1 MSKDNQAFPSAAN
14 QLPEVPI
21 LNILLQFVE
30 DMSVKNAS
38 PWRVLGAKE
47 NSLQPTFNIDV
58 KAEKR
63 TETEYAATILFSVI
77 IPNPEKASEHLY
89 ELTIRY
95 VVIFEIRNATEEI
108 LPLLLFVQGPSLL
121 FPYLRELVSH
131 ITQHSGFPPINLNPV
146 NFFELFQ
153 QKFMKDQEKK
163 DE

>member
-1 MSKDNQAFPSAAN
+1 MSKDNNASPSVAN
-14 QLPEVPI
+14 QTQEVPI

-30 DMSVKNAS
+30 DMEVKNTS
-38 PWRVLGAKE
+38 PWRILGAKE
-47 NSLQPTFNIDV
+47 NTLQPAFNIDV

-63 TETEYAATILFSVI
+63 TETEYGATILFSVL
-77 IPNPEKASEHLY
+77 IPNPEKKGENLY
-89 ELTIRY
+89 QLTVRY

-131 ITQHSGFPPINLNPV
+131 ITQHSGLPPINLNPV

-163 DE
+163 DN